1 MADPALLI
9 LVTDAEWGC
18 LTPGPRRAYG
28 SATFAL
34 RAMSFIPG
42 LPIPRGYSLSP
53 LVGPLE
59 VDNDSIDR
67 RTPVHSHRRIETVSR
82 AWTASLS
89 IIARTVVENVNA
101 SKRRA
106 NPPPFSEPGAMNSR
120 LVRGGLHHEYVC
132 ICVFGTQ

>member
-67 RTPVHSHRRIETVSR
+67 RTPGSFSSSHRDRSAALR
-82 AWTASLS
+82 PQAFRS
-89 IIARTVVENVNA
+89 
-101 SKRRA
+101 
-106 NPPPFSEPGAMNSR
+106 
-120 LVRGGLHHEYVC
+120 
-132 ICVFGTQ
+132 